1 MRTILLALL
10 GIVLVTSCEEE
21 ITTNDQFFTKE
32 NNTKDQVENRIKE
45 LDSLLKTDKD
55 NLKLL
60 LEKGQ
65 LCKNKMDFDCTK
77 ATAARAF
84 VLDSTNLEVRQLYGW
99 SLINKP
105 NPPLEDIEDAK
116 RHYKYVLADKPNDPN
131 LMVEVANTYSLTG
144 DFETSFKYINDALRI
159 DDQIR
164 DAYVL
169 KGSNYRIVENYDLA
183 LSSYQTAVQIDP
195 DYFTGHMQIGYLL
208 TELERHELALEYYTN
223 ALNLDDQAIEA
234 HYGVAKS
241 LQDLER
247 YSEAQAAYRELI
259 STDPSIYIA
268 YHNQGVIKQY
278 FENELDS
285 AIYYYN
291 KTLDVEPQS
300 VRTLHNLGETYYAL
314 DRYSDAAR
322 AYAEVLR
329 LNPDYEPTLIAKE
342 KLRK

>member
-1 MRTILLALL
+1 MRSFLLALL
-10 GIVLVTSCEEE
+10 GIVLITSCEEE
-21 ITTNDQFFTKE
+21 KSVDNQFYTSETTNKNQALE
-32 NNTKDQVENRIKE
+32 RIKV
-45 LDSLLKTDKD
+45 LDSLLKEDGD
-55 NLKLL
+55 NLALL
-60 LEKGQ
+60 IEKGV
-65 LCKNKMDFDCTK
+65 LCKNEMNFDCAK
-77 ATAARAF
+77 ATAAKAF
-84 VLDSTNLEVRQLYGW
+84 VIDSTNLEVRQLYGW

-131 LMVEVANTYSLTG
+131 LMVEIANTYSLTG

-169 KGSNYRIVENYDLA
+169 KGSNYRLVENYELA

-195 DYFTGHMQIGYLL
+195 DYFTGHLQIGYLL
-208 TELERHELALEYYTN
+208 TQLERHELALEYYTN
-223 ALNLDDQAIEA
+223 ALNIDNQAIEA

-247 YSEAQAAYRELI
+247 YEEAQSAYRRLL
-259 STDPSIYIA
+259 SVDPNIYIA
-268 YHNQGVIKQY
+268 YHNQGVIKQ
-278 FENELDS
+278 FFKNELDS
-285 AIYYYN
+285 AVYYYN
-291 KTLDVEPQS
+291 QTLDVEPNS

-314 DRYSDAAR
+314 DRPTDAAR
-322 AYAEVLR
+322 MYSKALQ

>member
-1 MRTILLALL
+1 MKIFFIAIFGVVLA
-10 GIVLVTSCEEE
+10 TSCKEE
-21 ITTNDQFFTKE
+21 TKTNDQFFTSE
-32 NNTKDQVENRIKE
+32 NNIQDKATKRLLE
-45 LDSLLKTDKD
+45 LDSLLKLDENNVT
-55 NLKLL
+55 LL

-65 LCKNKMDFDCTK
+65 LCKNKMDFDCAK
-77 ATAARAF
+77 AIAAKAF

-116 RHYKYVLADKPNDPN
+116 RHYKYVLADKPNDPY

-169 KGSNYRIVENYDLA
+169 KGSNYRLVENYELA

-195 DYFTGHMQIGYLL
+195 DYFIGQMQIGYLL
-208 TELERHELALEYYTN
+208 TQLERHELALEYYTN
-223 ALNLDDQAIEA
+223 ALAIDDTAIEA
-234 HYGVAKS
+234 HYGIAKS
-241 LQDLER
+241 LQDLGR
-247 YSEAQAAYRELI
+247 YKEAQAAYRKLI
-259 STDPSIYIA
+259 NVDPTIYIA

-291 KTLDVEPQS
+291 ETLEVEPES
-300 VRTLHNLGETYYAL
+300 VRTLHNMGETYYAL
-314 DRYSDAAR
+314 DRHADAAR
-322 AYAEVLR
+322 VYSEVLR
-329 LNPDYEPTLIAKE
+329 LNPDYEPTIIAKE
-342 KLRK
+342 KLRE

>member
-1 MRTILLALL
+1 MRIFLLAVVGIILL
-10 GIVLVTSCEEE
+10 GSCEEE
-21 ITTNDQFFTKE
+21 TKKNDQFFTQE
-32 NNTKDQVENRIKE
+32 DDSKDQVADRIKE
-45 LDSLLKTDKD
+45 LDSLLKTDED
-55 NLKLL
+55 NVSLL
-60 LEKGQ
+60 IEKGQ
-65 LCKNKMDFDCTK
+65 LCKKEMDFDCAI
-77 ATAARAF
+77 ATAAKAF

-99 SLINKP
+99 TLINKP
-105 NPPLEDIEDAK
+105 NPPLEDIENAK
-116 RHYKYVLADKPNDPN
+116 RHYKYVLAEKPNDPN

-159 DDQIR
+159 HDQIR

-169 KGSNYRIVENYDLA
+169 KGSNYRLVENYELA

-208 TELERHELALEYYTN
+208 TQLERHELALEYYTN
-223 ALNLDDQAIEA
+223 ALNLNDQAIEA

-247 YSEAQAAYRELI
+247 YSEAQAAYRALI
-259 STDPSIYIA
+259 RVDPNIYIA

-285 AIYYYN
+285 AVYYYN
-291 KTLDVEPQS
+291 QTLEVEPES

-314 DRYSDAAR
+314 GRNSDAAR
-322 AYAEVLR
+322 AYSEVLR
-329 LNPDYEPTLIAKE
+329 LNPEYEPTITAKE
-342 KLRK
+342 KLRQ